1 MGLDWNDLF
10 AALAIVCIIEGIMP
24 FINPLGMK
32 RLLAKL
38 SSMDERELR
47 LGGFF
52 SMLAALRSSSW
63 CGPDGSIRH
72 RHRHPV
78 GR

>member
-1 MGLDWNDLF
+1 MGLDWTDFF

-32 RLLAKL
+32 RLLARL

-52 SMLAALRSSSW
+52 SMAVGLAILFLVRS
-63 CGPDGSIRH
+63 
-72 RHRHPV
+72 
-78 GR
+78 